1 MPKRLALDLSA
12 AQRAELIG
20 HRDHDRLP
28 YLRERCAALLKIADG
43 WIASEVARIGL
54 HRRYDPD
61 AIYEWRRRYLAVGI
75 AGLKMQAGRG
85 RKPAFSPC
93 GPRRSTGTR
102 RRRSRGASQPAPL
115 WLGPGHLDA
124 CDGPRRD
131 RLDGSAEPARR

>member
-1 MPKRLALDLSA
+1 MPKRLTLDLSEE
-12 AQRAELIG
+12 QRAELID

-28 YLRERCAALLKIADG
+28 YMRERCAALLKIADG
-43 WIASEVARIGL
+43 WVAAEVARTGL

-61 AIYEWRRRYLAVGI
+61 AIYAWRRRYLAEGI

-93 GPRRSTGTR
+93 GPRRRTGTR

-115 WLGPGHLDA
+115 WH
-124 CDGPRRD
+124 
-131 RLDGSAEPARR
+131 

>member
-1 MPKRLALDLSA
+1 MPKRLTLELSA
-12 AQRAELIG
+12 EQRAELID

-61 AIYEWRRRYLAVGI
+61 AIYHWHKRYVAGGI
-75 AGLKMQAGRG
+75 QALKIQPGRG

-93 GPRRSTGTR
+93 GSG
-102 RRRSRGASQPAPL
+102 
-115 WLGPGHLDA
+115 
-124 CDGPRRD
+124 
-131 RLDGSAEPARR
+131 